1 MLLATPAG
9 RALVESFTDMIELGR
24 QSIADPDWPNKVKE
38 GKVDEIRRC
47 TRCLQCLMRMM
58 SGLQPRC
65 AVNPEVGYEKY
76 DLTLFPKRRK
86 RAVMPTSLV
95 RWALQSL

>member
-1 MLLATPAG
+1 LYGNFFFITMSLASAMLLATPAE
-9 RALVESFTDMIELGR
+9 RALVEGFTDMIELGR

-65 AVNPEVGYEKY
+65 AVNPEVG
-76 DLTLFPKRRK
+76 TRN
-86 RAVMPTSLV
+86 TT
-95 RWALQSL
+95 

>member
-1 MLLATPAG
+1 MYGNFFFITMSLASAMLLATPAE
-9 RALVESFTDMIELGR
+9 RALVEGFSDMMEFGR

-65 AVNPEVGYEKY
+65 AVNPEVG
-76 DLTLFPKRRK
+76 TRN
-86 RAVMPTSLV
+86 TT
-95 RWALQSL
+95 